1 MATKKEFEKLMKT
14 CLSTEEQTAYNSLI
28 VLKKRAN
35 DRHNH
40 LLLIQCR
47 IVPVFFQLL
56 ELVEVKNLT
65 DRRRKT
71 IDLLFSILGD
81 LCNLQECRDE
91 VYKHSYGLEFLVL
104 FFCECEHES
113 IQNRSCRTLANLAKH
128 PGLCES
134 IHKTD
139 FIETLVT
146 RMETT
151 ENVHHQ
157 HTYCRAVRLLG
168 NTQHQKDRILSHN
181 AIYQVCKLIECDDA
195 SVRKE
200 VCEVIEDYALN
211 RPSCE
216 FATQL
221 IRSGAF
227 KVIVS
232 KLGDKDNNST
242 FSLLCK
248 LNHISNIRPEF
259 GSAGGLQ
266 AFIEMFHQVTDLSIQ
281 LTILN
286 IVCLCCKES
295 VNRVKVRNLGGLKI
309 LCETL
314 KNKDYQKIHDR
325 IISALQCFVFDEAGL
340 NVLLEYDLVSILI
353 LHLQRVAEFES
364 TIVSVYDYYF
374 TEEEFLSPKT
384 TFTPGKFE
392 KYYVH
397 LAQSQESDDHEKD
410 MGSNKNVFSIDSPTY
425 EPRSDW
431 SLEEYQSG
439 ARCKETFEYT
449 ETPSSSPASL
459 SPLST
464 VSFYSPSLSP
474 TSDYSPPSSPGGLDS
489 STVNRDPNYPFVCSV
504 SYKTDSCSPGGYSP
518 EKDEEVES
526 FLGPDVYSESEDEES
541 TETMEK
547 CEEVKLQESRLSE
560 QVSIPRISLFKNK
573 REAADMS
580 EDEEIEPTVKRTKT
594 AVMSP
599 VKRRRQEASSTEQHI
614 LIILSRISQMYDP
627 TKYLVNLETICCC
640 LDYLAL
646 VDKPEKRMARTL
658 CRIIGN
664 PLCLNTLLQIH
675 MPVLIYHKL
684 LRYTGISY
692 RDKILQ
698 SFLKSKHECLK
709 TKEWSKI
716 RSRSDSVDST
726 SSQLSFLD
734 LEDFW
739 SSASTSKSPENLKT
753 SDKESKSSA
762 SNDKKSSGEESLSFP
777 FKAGL
782 ILLQDVSTQ
791 VDGPYGRGEVAHW
804 LHKTDPDTKDFAIFS
819 LLFALWNTGMTKH
832 YFIKQNF
839 MEAIFKHV
847 TSDLSHPSKRAVI
860 EALCFVGHILFMSHS
875 DPSNHE
881 VKLAFSAL
889 QNSGLTAGTGCRYE
903 SVKCKD
909 VSFHVQDTILS
920 GNRETLVKS
929 SDLFQAMLEGHYS
942 ESREQEVVL
951 SNTTP
956 FAVNYILHY
965 LHGCDLSCEILGS
978 LTNCDKSEEALCNI
992 LDTVVLGHRYML
1004 TELVNFLLI
1013 LLEHNVSSENA
1024 CHVFHFALTY
1034 DLHELIVTSVKSTF
1048 SSPCV
1053 AERVNGFHN
1062 FLGGPDADHFISVLF
1077 DLLLERT
1084 Y

>member
-56 ELVEVKNLT
+56 ESVEVKNLS

-91 VYKHSYGLEFLVL
+91 VYKHMYGLESLVL

-128 PGLCES
+128 PGLCEN
-134 IHKTD
+134 IHRTD

-157 HTYCRAVRLLG
+157 QTYCRAIRLLG
-168 NTQHQKDRILSHN
+168 KTQHQKDRILSHN
-181 AIYQVCKLIECDDA
+181 AVYQVCKLIECADA

-232 KLGDKDNNST
+232 RLDDKGDNST

-248 LNHISNIRPEF
+248 LNQISNIRPEF
-259 GSAGGLQ
+259 GSTGGLQ
-266 AFIEMFHQVTDLSIQ
+266 SFIEMFHQVTDLSVQ
-281 LTILN
+281 LTVLN

-314 KNKDYQKIHDR
+314 KNKDYHKIHDR

-340 NVLLEYDLVSILI
+340 NVLLENDLVSILI

-364 TIVSVYDYYF
+364 TTVCLYDYF
-374 TEEEFLSPKT
+374 MEEESTSPNT
-384 TFTPGKFE
+384 TFEPGMFE
-392 KYYVH
+392 RFYVH
-397 LAQSQESDDHEKD
+397 LAQSQESDSHEKD
-410 MGSNKNVFSIDSPTY
+410 TGSNKNVFSIDSPTY

-431 SLEEYQSG
+431 NLEEYQSG

-474 TSDYSPPSSPGGLDS
+474 ASDYSPPSSPSCGGS
-489 STVNRDPNYPFVCSV
+489 SSVNSDPNYPFVCSI
-504 SYKTDSCSPGGYSP
+504 SYKTDSSSPGGYSP
-518 EKDEEVES
+518 EKEEEES
-526 FLGPDVYSESEDEES
+526 FLGPDVYSESEDEEN
-541 TETMEK
+541 TDTTEK
-547 CEEVKLQESRLSE
+547 CKEGKLKESGTSE
-560 QVSIPRISLFKNK
+560 QVNIPRISLFRNK

-580 EDEEIEPTVKRTKT
+580 EDEEVEPTTKRTKT
-594 AVMSP
+594 GVTSP
-599 VKRRRQEASSTEQHI
+599 VTAKRRRQEASSTEQHI
-614 LIILSRISQMYDP
+614 MIILSRISQMYNP
-627 TKYLVNLETICCC
+627 SKHLVNLETICCC

-664 PLCLNTLLQIH
+664 PLCLNSLLQIH
-675 MPVLIYHKL
+675 MPLLIYHKL
-684 LRYTGISY
+684 LRHYGKSY
-692 RDKILQ
+692 RDKILK

-709 TKEWSKI
+709 TQEWSKI
-716 RSRSDSVDST
+716 RSRSSSIDST

-734 LEDFW
+734 LEDPW
-739 SSASTSKSPENLKT
+739 SLASTSKSPENLKN
-753 SDKESKSSA
+753 SDKESKKSA
-762 SNDKKSSGEESLSFP
+762 STEDKSSEEESLSFP
-777 FKAGL
+777 FRAGL

-791 VDGPYGRGEVAHW
+791 MDGPYGRGEVAHW
-804 LHKTDPDTKDFAIFS
+804 LHRTDPQDKDFAIFS
-819 LLFALWNTGMTKH
+819 LLFALWNTGMTKY

-839 MEAIFKHV
+839 MEAIFKHI
-847 TSDLSHPSKRAVI
+847 TSDTSLPPKRAVI
-860 EALCFVGHILFMSHS
+860 EALCFVGHILFISHS
-875 DPSNHE
+875 DSSNNG
-881 VKLAFSAL
+881 VKLAFNVIQST
-889 QNSGLTAGTGCRYE
+889 GLTEGSGCRYE
-903 SVKCKD
+903 SVQCKD
-909 VSFHVQDTILS
+909 VSFRVQSSVLS
-920 GNRETLVKS
+920 GNREILIKS

-965 LHGCDLSCEILGS
+965 LHGCDMSCGILGS
-978 LTNCDKSEEALCNI
+978 ITNCDKSDKLLCDI

-1004 TELVNFLLI
+1004 TNLVNFLLI
-1013 LLEHNVSSENA
+1013 LLEHNISSENA

-1034 DLHELIVTSVKSTF
+1034 DLHELAVTSVKSTF
-1048 SSPCV
+1048 STPCV
-1053 AERVNGFHN
+1053 AERVKGFQN
-1062 FLGGPDADHFISVLF
+1062 FLAGPDADHFISVLF

-1084 Y
+1084 F